1 MNPKITFKTTGQKA
15 DSDIAY
21 GFYFDNKPILRDS
34 LCVDTDVAPEELAL
48 RLQAFSNSL
57 AVSIELVSKME
68 SCASKEECMAVAGR
82 LLNNRRRGNLVC
94 EKHGPI
100 LYGDACLSCDREST
114 QAAEPEAINAAEAAK
129 QESIDSA
136 TEPAPRY

>member
-15 DSDIAY
+15 DFGHATDIAY

-34 LCVDTDVAPEELAL
+34 LCVDTDIAPEELAL

-68 SCASKEECMAVAGR
+68 SCTSKEECMAVAGR
-82 LLNNRRRGNLVC
+82 LLNNRKRVNLVC

-100 LYGDACLSCDREST
+100 LYGDVCLSCEH
-114 QAAEPEAINAAEAAK
+114 E
-129 QESIDSA
+129 
-136 TEPAPRY
+136 